1 MLRHALSLG
10 LAGALL
16 AGCANFTEQQCR
28 SANWYDIGEQDA
40 LFHGLRPQ
48 IHQIAH
54 QCGKVGVEVPEK
66 AYMDGW
72 NAGNRE
78 RAVRIFGGV

>member
-1 MLRHALSLG
+1 VLRHALSLG

-16 AGCANFTEQQCR
+16 GGCANFTEEQCR
-28 SANWYDIGEQDA
+28 SADWYSLGEQDA

-48 IHQIAH
+48 IQQIAE
-54 QCGKVGVEVPEK
+54 QCRKVGVEVPEN

-72 NAGNRE
+72 NTGNRE
-78 RAVRIFGGV
+78 RAVRISSGV